1 MTSTEFERLRIV
13 RGGHRAVTAKVVR
26 EVDNILV
33 TEDPL
38 SADQLRQL
46 SVKEQ
51 QLNLKLKVLS
61 DIDQEILAQCDV
73 STIEG
78 EIDESETVSARILE
92 CQQRISVAL
101 KSTAATPT
109 AMAPLV
115 ATTYEKPKLPKLTLP
130 RFKGDLTTWTTFWDL
145 FKSTV
150 HENNGIQKVDKF
162 SYLKSLLEGPAAR
175 AIQGLTLSAA
185 NYDAA
190 IDLLVKRFGKP
201 QAIITA
207 HMEELLKVPNCTG
220 DRSSSLRSVYDKIIV
235 QVRGLESLDVTSDQY
250 GSLLIPVIMF
260 KFPSDIRLRVARE
273 SDGDTWN
280 ISDLL
285 KIIRQEVEAR
295 EASENTHVS
304 VSRLPNPPGRGHN
317 SNPQQVHW

>member
-1 MTSTEFERLRIV
+1 MTSTEFERLRKV
-13 RGGHRAVTAKVVR
+13 RGGHRAVTTKVVR
-26 EVDNILV
+26 EVDNILA

-78 EIDESETVSARILE
+78 DIDESETVSARILE

-150 HENNGIQKVDKF
+150 HENNGIQIVEKF

-220 DRSSSLRSVYDKIIV
+220 D
-235 QVRGLESLDVTSDQY
+235 
-250 GSLLIPVIMF
+250 
-260 KFPSDIRLRVARE
+260 
-273 SDGDTWN
+273 
-280 ISDLL
+280 
-285 KIIRQEVEAR
+285 
-295 EASENTHVS
+295 
-304 VSRLPNPPGRGHN
+304 
-317 SNPQQVHW
+317 